1 LAVYS
6 PTRQSPSSVYAT
18 TSRDLPNPAVDTAV
32 DAAVRQQPNFAQ
44 LVADV
49 ALLRVVVPVLG
60 AQNSP
65 MPSAEVA
72 LVVAAFL
79 ARPMVL
85 ALVRVPWLQ
94 GLGCVRSLALCSG
107 SGRTGHRTMT
117 LGRLGRSFD
126 DSTPAR
132 PSPYVHRD

>member
-1 LAVYS
+1 IFLISLCDHLQPSRADMVCLMLSYADDLHKARFPALSRFVLAVYS

-18 TSRDLPNPAVDTAV
+18 TSRGLPNPAVDTAV

-60 AQNSP
+60 AQDSP

-79 ARPMVL
+79 ARPRVL
-85 ALVRVPWLQ
+85 PLVRLP
-94 GLGCVRSLALCSG
+94 
-107 SGRTGHRTMT
+107 
-117 LGRLGRSFD
+117 
-126 DSTPAR
+126 
-132 PSPYVHRD
+132 